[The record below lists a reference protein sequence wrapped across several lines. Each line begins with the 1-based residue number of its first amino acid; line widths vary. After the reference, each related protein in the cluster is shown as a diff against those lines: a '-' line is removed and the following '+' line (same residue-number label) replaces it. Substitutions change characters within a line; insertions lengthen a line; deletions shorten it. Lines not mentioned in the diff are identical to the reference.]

1 MKKLLLAMLVCSGMI
16 FADDEDESL
25 SIQQHLLVNM
35 VLDNLPPEAQFQLP
49 QAKIDPTPLLNLLK
63 DVQPIIAGVNPTP
76 DDVAVVVKLIEP
88 DIALIKA
95 AKNDPVALQN
105 ALVSGFQ
112 KLKTYFYT
120 DQLTIGQ
127 KSALYYL
134 MQTFATKL

>member
-25 SIQQHLLVNM
+25 SIQQHLFVNM
-35 VLDNLPPEAQFQLP
+35 VLENLPPEAQIQLP